1 MWFLPAIISAII
13 LGGTRVYE
21 KKLSSR
27 FGNFSM
33 GFIVKTFSLI
43 PTLILFFFLP
53 LPEDIFHMPWQFWW
67 PLIIIWVGLYPIQTY
82 FLYKSIREG
91 ELSRTT
97 PVFALLP
104 AFNIITSYLII
115 GELPTVIGVIGIAI
129 IVIGT
134 FILLK
139 GDKKGNF
146 SIANIH
152 KPVLYMLIA
161 VFCMAIGSTLD
172 KVALKAS
179 TPVFYSFMNNFGAMI
194 VFIILMYIYK
204 QHAEFKLIKKE
215 LKSFTILGICQAVAF
230 VAFATAFGMGQT
242 SYVLAVRSGSY
253 ILAAIVAIFYFK
265 ESLSNRK
272 VFAIAL
278 FLIGIILLAF

>member
-1 MWFLPAIISAII
+1 MWFIPAIISAII

-33 GFIVKTFSLI
+33 GFIVKAFSLI

-53 LPEDIFHMPWQFWW
+53 LPPDIWHMPWQFWW
-67 PLIIIWVGLYPIQTY
+67 PLIIIWVGLYPVQTY

-104 AFNIITSYLII
+104 VFNILTSYLVI
-115 GELPTVIGVIGIAI
+115 GELPTMIGAMGII
-129 IVIGT
+129 LIVVGT
-134 FILLK
+134 YLLLK
-139 GDKKGNF
+139 GNQKESTSSG
-146 SIANIH
+146 IY
-152 KPVLYMLIA
+152 KPVLHMMIA

-172 KVALKAS
+172 KVALQAS
-179 TPVFYSFMNNFGAMI
+179 TPVFYSFMNNFGAMF

-204 QHAEFKLIKKE
+204 QNTEFKLIKKE
-215 LKSFTILGICQAVAF
+215 LKSFTVLGISQAIAF
-230 VAFATAFGMGQT
+230 ILFVTAFGMGQT

-265 ESLSNRK
+265 ESFSK
-272 VFAIAL
+272 KKGVAIAL